1 MSSLPNTTA
10 QTTGYQHLRTVVLI
24 LAALQTMTALLLSH
38 DPFNLAFLCCADG
51 LMLLLA
57 FRMTLRTSCLLIP
70 LGWVMAQLT
79 PTFNGAPYVVTVCG
93 CIALLFVNASLRYAY
108 TSLAVTCAGIIAV
121 CCVLG
126 AFDSA
131 ARTDLLATGATL
143 ALELL
148 VATIIGLAIRHSYER
163 TALQRMRTNLEL
175 ERERSAQL
183 RRDTALATRLH
194 DSLTGNLSAV
204 MMLAINEQEQA
215 QDEDRRASWQQ
226 VADRMDESLGIAHE
240 VIDILSGARAKAGD
254 DDSGA
259 DGSVAAD
266 VDGDATATAG
276 DDRAD
281 RPMTASELCRRL
293 DALLSRRRAELDA
306 LGIHGQI
313 SVTGAA
319 TPADSGAEISADAAR
334 EALGLVGELY
344 TNIRRHCAAGEDY
357 ACEVSIAGGAI
368 TVTQMNTQNRST
380 GHTTIAPSGRGLRL
394 HRATIER
401 LGGTLHAGP
410 EPDGTW
416 LLRAVIPV

>member
-1 MSSLPNTTA
+1 MSSVPNKTA
-10 QTTGYQHLRTVVLI
+10 QTTGSRHLRTVVLI
-24 LAALQTMTALLLSH
+24 LAVLQTMTALLLSH

-57 FRMTLRTSCLLIP
+57 FRMTLQISCLLIP

-108 TSLAVTCAGIIAV
+108 ASLAVTCAGIIAV
-121 CCVLG
+121 CCILG
-126 AFDSA
+126 TFDSA
-131 ARTDLLATGATL
+131 ARTDLLATGATI

-163 TALQRMRTNLEL
+163 AAMQRMRANLEL
-175 ERERSAQL
+175 ERERSARL

-215 QDEDRRASWQQ
+215 QDDSQRASWRR
-226 VADRMDESLGIAHE
+226 VADRMDASLGIAHE
-240 VIDILSGARAKAGD
+240 VIDILSGERVEAHDDGD
-254 DDSGA
+254 DTA
-259 DGSVAAD
+259 AAD
-266 VDGDATATAG
+266 AAASAGEHRVAHPITAG
-276 DDRAD
+276 
-281 RPMTASELCRRL
+281 ELCRRL
-293 DALLSRRRAELDA
+293 DTLLDRRRAELDA
-306 LGIHGQI
+306 LGIHGQV
-313 SVTGAA
+313 SVAGPA
-319 TPADSGAEISADAAR
+319 TPDDSGAEISADAAR
-334 EALGLVGELY
+334 EALGLVGELC
-344 TNIRRHCAAGEDY
+344 TNIRRHCAPGEDY

-368 TVTQMNTQNRST
+368 TVTQMNTRSRSA
-380 GHTTIAPSGRGLRL
+380 GHAVIAPSGRGLRL
-394 HRATIER
+394 HRAAIER
-401 LGGTLHAGP
+401 LGGTLSTGT

>member
-1 MSSLPNTTA
+1 MSSPSNTTA
-10 QTTGYQHLRTVVLI
+10 QTTDSRHLRTVVLI
-24 LAALQTMTALLLSH
+24 LAALQTMVALLLSR
-38 DPFNLAFLCCADG
+38 DLFNLAFLCYADG

-70 LGWVMAQLT
+70 LGWVLAQLT

-108 TSLAVTCAGIIAV
+108 ISLAVTCAGIIAV

-131 ARTDLLATGATL
+131 ARTNLLATGATL

-163 TALQRMRTNLEL
+163 AALQRMRTNLEL
-175 ERERSAQL
+175 EREHSAQL

-204 MMLAINEQEQA
+204 MMLAINEQEQEPDTA
-215 QDEDRRASWQQ
+215 RRASWRQ
-226 VADRMDESLGIAHE
+226 VADRMNASLGIAHE
-240 VIDILSGARAKAGD
+240 VIDILNGTRAETRDGYD
-254 DDSGA
+254 A
-259 DGSVAAD
+259 DTAAAD
-266 VDGDATATAG
+266 AAASDGDHRVAH
-276 DDRAD
+276 
-281 RPMTASELCRRL
+281 PMTAGELCRRL

-306 LGIHGQI
+306 LGIHGQT
-313 SVTGAA
+313 SVTGPA

-334 EALGLVGELY
+334 ETLSLVEELC
-344 TNIRRHCAAGEDY
+344 TNIRRHCAPGEDY
-357 ACEVSIAGGAI
+357 MCEMSIAADAI
-368 TVTQMNTQNRST
+368 TVTQMNTQSHSA
-380 GHTTIAPSGRGLRL
+380 GHTVIAPSGRGLQL

-416 LLRAVIPV
+416 LLRTVIPV